1 MSELDPDSRISIS
14 EVKNH
19 PWYVQECQINEA
31 DIKDVFEKRFE
42 ELNQKLIEQSNTAE
56 SACER

>member
-19 PWYVQECQINEA
+19 PWYVQECTINDA
-31 DIKDVFEKRFE
+31 DIKDIFTKRFDTLNK
-42 ELNQKLIEQSNTAE
+42 ELIAQSTTAE
-56 SACER
+56 SAS